1 MLSKPLNGQL
11 ILYVK
16 TLKNKPAPTIENGLI
31 IFSNLIID
39 QILDIRNVYL
49 STKGY
54 CK

>member
-1 MLSKPLNGQL
+1 MLRKPLNGL
-11 ILYVK
+11 LVLYVK

-39 QILDIRNVYL
+39 QILDIPNIFL

-54 CK
+54 C